1 MKYMIGLTVALAMFV
16 PSAACANGPGHVDEM
31 PALRFGAMSD
41 VHIRKSRPQNA
52 DLPGTCLFLR
62 SELPTDRTIR
72 FTVTPRDCFGGAGQR
87 ISCMQPCIRSVG
99 Q

>member
-16 PSAACANGPGHVDEM
+16 PSAASANGPGHVDEM
-31 PALRFGAMSD
+31 PALRFGVMSD

-52 DLPGTCLFLR
+52 DLPRACLFLR

-72 FTVTPRDCFGGAGQR
+72 FTVTPRDCFGGRGSPLAVEWK
-87 ISCMQPCIRSVG
+87 MP
-99 Q
+99 